1 MTESQLQRKRHSSH
15 GAVFFRNWLQDPFNV
30 ASIAPS
36 GRLLAKLMAT
46 GLGAG
51 SRVVELGG
59 GTGTLTQGILDSGV
73 SPLDL
78 HVVEQN
84 AAFVD
89 ILKIRFPGVHVVP
102 ADAASATQ
110 YLGEVLGSIDYV
122 ISGLPL
128 LWFDKDKKTRILSEA
143 FSLLR
148 PDGCFHQFTYLGR
161 PPVGG
166 RILAG
171 LRLKASLIG
180 MSPIN
185 LPPAFVYRFQRAL
198 S

>member
-1 MTESQLQRKRHSSH
+1 
-15 GAVFFRNWLQDPFNV
+15 
-30 ASIAPS
+30 
-36 GRLLAKLMAT
+36 
-46 GLGAG
+46 
-51 SRVVELGG
+51 
-59 GTGTLTQGILDSGV
+59 
-73 SPLDL
+73 
-78 HVVEQN
+78 VVEQN

-89 ILKIRFPGVHVVP
+89 ILKVRFPGVHVVP